1 MRVRAYGLHATMI
14 DGLPPGSSALVRDAF
29 LTRCREERL
38 HCADVIP
45 AAGSLV
51 ITHDVNLGDQIRTVV
66 NTVIATMSLQPSELQ
81 SPTLSVTE
89 IPVRY
94 DGDDLA
100 DVAER
105 CSLSIDEVIALHG
118 SVVFSVEFCGFS
130 PGFAYLRGLPLQL
143 HLPRRDSPRP
153 RVPAGSVAIAAHYAA
168 VYPNES
174 PGGWHLLGTTDSR
187 MWDITRD
194 PPALLQPGNHVRFV
208 QVDDQ

>member
-14 DGLPPGSSALVRDAF
+14 DELPPTSAVVLREVF
-29 LTRCREERL
+29 LASCRERGL
-38 HCADVIP
+38 SCIDAIP
-45 AAGSLV
+45 AAHSLV
-51 ITHDVNLGDQIRTVV
+51 ITHDIELRDEIRAVANTIIANFAEVNIGAQEA
-66 NTVIATMSLQPSELQ
+66 NSK
-81 SPTLSVTE
+81 VTE

-105 CSLSIDEVIALHG
+105 CSLSIDQVIALHG

-130 PGFAYLRGLPLQL
+130 PGFSYLRGLPPQL
-143 HLPRRDSPRP
+143 HLPRRNSPRP

-168 VYPNES
+168 VYPSES
-174 PGGWHLLGTTDSR
+174 PGGWHLLGTTNSR

-194 PPALLQPGNHVRFV
+194 PPALLQPGQRVRFV
-208 QVDDQ
+208 REDV